1 MELLLLFAFF
11 SASFIGFMILMI
23 LDARTLIIR
32 PPKLTVAEGSADS
45 SSPANSATHEEDA
58 TSGQL
63 KVSASVTGAGRAQAT
78 SLLGHE
84 FEPKAKKPG
93 RYYVVGVYDYRSRLN
108 VAPTGGEVKIMVELR
123 INSKAKTIAQAT
135 QNSAG
140 NKLNPASGQFAS
152 ITKKHLISLQP
163 GQQCKASLAV
173 TAVAESTPDNEN
185 ANCVAEAT
193 LKVKEIQLRPSVL
206 NLFVIY

>member
-1 MELLLLFAFF
+1 MELFLLFAFF
-11 SASFIGFMILMI
+11 SLSFVAFITLMI

-58 TSGQL
+58 TSGKI

-84 FEPKAKKPG
+84 FEVKAKKPG
-93 RYYVVGVYDYRSRLN
+93 RYYVVGVYDYRGRLN
-108 VAPTGGEVKIMVELR
+108 VAPSGGQAKITVELR
-123 INSKAKTIAQAT
+123 INSKTKTIAQAT
-135 QNSAG
+135 QNSSG
-140 NKLNPASGQFAS
+140 NKLNPASGEFAS

-173 TAVAESTPDNEN
+173 TAVAEGTQGNEN

-193 LKVKEIQLRPSVL
+193 LKVKEIQLKPSVF
-206 NLFVIY
+206 NLLVIY

>member
-1 MELLLLFAFF
+1 MELFLLFAFF
-11 SASFIGFMILMI
+11 LAGFIVFMTLMI

-45 SSPANSATHEEDA
+45 DSPANSATHEEDT
-58 TSGQL
+58 TSGRI
-63 KVSASVTGAGRAQAT
+63 KVSANVTGAGRAQAT

-84 FEPKAKKPG
+84 FETKAKKPG

-108 VAPTGGEVKIMVELR
+108 VAPTGGQAKIMVELR
-123 INSKAKTIAQAT
+123 INSKTKTIAQAA

-140 NKLNPASGQFAS
+140 NKLNPASGEFAS

-173 TAVAESTPDNEN
+173 TAVAEGAQGNEN

-193 LKVKEIQLRPSVL
+193 LKIKEIQLRPSVF
-206 NLFVIY
+206 NLLVIY

>member
-45 SSPANSATHEEDA
+45 SSPANSATHEEDP

-108 VAPTGGEVKIMVELR
+108 VAPTGGEAKIMVELR

-135 QNSAG
+135 QDSAG

-173 TAVAESTPDNEN
+173 TAVAESTPGNEN
-185 ANCVAEAT
+185 TNCVAEAT

>member
-1 MELLLLFAFF
+1 MELFLLFAFF
-11 SASFIGFMILMI
+11 CVSFIVFITLMI

-58 TSGQL
+58 TSGQI
-63 KVSASVTGAGRAQAT
+63 KVAASVTGAGRAQAT

-84 FEPKAKKPG
+84 FETKARKPG

-108 VAPTGGEVKIMVELR
+108 VAPTGGQANITVELR
-123 INSKAKTIAQAT
+123 INSKTKTIAQAT

-140 NKLNPASGQFAS
+140 NTLNPASGEFSS
-152 ITKKHLISLQP
+152 ITKRHLISLQP

-173 TAVAESTPDNEN
+173 TAVAEGTPGNEN
-185 ANCVAEAT
+185 ANCLVEAT
-193 LKVKEIQLRPSVL
+193 LKVKEIQLRPSVF

>member
-1 MELLLLFAFF
+1 
-11 SASFIGFMILMI
+11 ASFIVFITLMI

-45 SSPANSATHEEDA
+45 SSPANSATHQEDTA
-58 TSGQL
+58 SGQI

-84 FEPKAKKPG
+84 FEVKAKKPG

-108 VAPTGGEVKIMVELR
+108 VGPTGGQAKIVVELR

-135 QNSAG
+135 QDSAG
-140 NKLNPASGQFAS
+140 NTRNPASGEFAP

-163 GQQCKASLAV
+163 GQQCKASLAL
-173 TAVAESTPDNEN
+173 TAVAEGMPGNEN
-185 ANCVAEAT
+185 ASCVAEAT
-193 LKVKEIQLRPSVL
+193 LKVKEIQLRPSVF
-206 NLFVIY
+206 NLLVIY

>member
-1 MELLLLFAFF
+1 MELFLLFAFF
-11 SASFIGFMILMI
+11 SASFIGFIILMI

-58 TSGQL
+58 TSGQI

-108 VAPTGGEVKIMVELR
+108 VAPTGGQVKIMVELR

-173 TAVAESTPDNEN
+173 TAVAESTPGNEN

-193 LKVKEIQLRPSVL
+193 LKVKEIQLRPSVF